1 MKASEDVS
9 TEKTQSIDKSAEEAA
24 EFAPING
31 LCRAV
36 SVVRERGPASGGE
49 RVREKEVVWEKDL
62 NERLGDEGVV
72 L

>member
-1 MKASEDVS
+1 M
-9 TEKTQSIDKSAEEAA
+9 
-24 EFAPING
+24 
-31 LCRAV
+31 
-36 SVVRERGPASGGE
+36 VRERGPASGGE